1 MLLIREFKVVSLL
14 MEVYWVLN
22 AVTNI
27 SYSPWLF
34 ILYMIEFLLG
44 AAMYLSIELE
54 HDETKYSYIVLLY
67 VHAYLILYLFC
78 FVTSSCSSQF

>member
-1 MLLIREFKVVSLL
+1 MLLICEFKVVSLL

-44 AAMYLSIELE
+44 ATMYLSIELE
-54 HDETKYSYIVLLY
+54 HDETKYGYIVLLY
-67 VHAYLILYLFC
+67 AHAYLILYLFC
-78 FVTSSCSSQF
+78 FVTSSCSIQF